1 MDREYLSYKFSG
13 KPQVFWK
20 ARTMQYSKKKK
31 VIVLHLKNI
40 QKKKKIKK
48 MPNLQ

>member
-31 VIVLHLKNI
+31 SLFYIWKI
-40 QKKKKIKK
+40 YWKRKKIKK